1 MEESVRYWLLTT
13 EYPPFFG
20 GGISTYCRE
29 TVQMLT
35 AAGYAVSVFLPDRSV
50 KQVTTAVANDVRVIR
65 FNPLDYEEQAL
76 LGYETLVSFAFARVL
91 EGFITREGAPL
102 VIESQEYNGIAYFTL
117 LHKKLLYPAFKD
129 LKILVTIHAPSFI
142 CLPYNQVTISRLP
155 YFWIGEME
163 KFCLKAADLVIAPSV
178 YMAEQILEKAPEAG
192 LRYTQLSN
200 PFHILP
206 AAPSS
211 TAVIREKEFVFY
223 GKLSPLK
230 GIFELLQEFK
240 PLWNSDPAIK
250 LRLIGGV
257 DYYYHPEGKLMG
269 DMVKAAY
276 AAYIEKGQLVLEGE
290 IPPERLRE
298 GIHTAHAVIIPS
310 RVDNLPYAV
319 LECMSIGKVV
329 LGSTSGGH
337 RELLEDG
344 KNGFLFSHTVQGSFQ
359 EKIKA
364 IIALDRNELSAIGQR
379 AADTVKTYCNPGVI
393 AEKKRALIKEMV
405 IRGETTP
412 LFPFLR
418 QQQLPQQS
426 LPQQLLRQQPGE
438 SGASHPASPS
448 PDAGLLSVVVPYYNM
463 GSYVEETIRS
473 IQASGYSPLEIIVVN
488 DGSTEKPSLEKLQ
501 LLEGIPGV
509 RVLHKRNEGLS
520 LARNTGA
527 REARGEFLAFLD
539 PDDTIEP
546 AYYPRAVEVLK
557 HYDNVYF
564 AGAWVR
570 YFGENEGGWPCFTPE
585 PPFVLYHNMINT
597 SGLVY
602 KKAAFL
608 QYGLNDRDMLFGM
621 EDYDS
626 LLSLLENGCSGVA
639 FPEPF
644 FNYRVRKGS
653 MARQFTSAK
662 ILFLYQ
668 LLAVKHSKFYSRFA
682 AEIVS
687 LLNSNGQGFLHDNP
701 SLDLHIAIKSRIIKK
716 IIGKKGIEFL
726 RKSKRLKKR
735 LIQIQRFLKI

>member
-35 AAGYAVSVFLPDRSV
+35 AAGYLVSVFLPDRSV
-50 KQVTTAVANDVRVIR
+50 KDITTTVEKDVRIIR
-65 FNPLDYEEQAL
+65 FNPLNFKEQEV

-91 EGFITREGAPL
+91 EGYILREGAPL

-129 LKILVTIHAPSFI
+129 LRILITIHAPSFI

-178 YMAEQILEKAPEAG
+178 YMAGQILEKAPEVA
-192 LRYTQLSN
+192 LRYTRLSN
-200 PFHILP
+200 PFHVPPPPPP
-206 AAPSS
+206 AAD
-211 TAVIREKEFVFY
+211 IREKEFVFY

-230 GIFELLQEFK
+230 GIFELLQQFK
-240 PLWNSDPAIK
+240 PLWDSDPAIK

-269 DMVKAAY
+269 DIVKAAY
-276 AAYIEKGQLVLEGE
+276 PTYIEKGQLVLEGE
-290 IPPERLRE
+290 IPPARLKE

-319 LECMSIGKVV
+319 LECMSIGKVI

-344 KNGFLFSHTVQGSFQ
+344 YNGFLFSHEERGSFQ
-359 EKIKA
+359 EKIKT
-364 IIALDRNELSAIGQR
+364 IIALDKNELLTIGQR
-379 AADTVKTYCNPGVI
+379 AADSVKVYCDPGVI
-393 AEKKRALIKEMV
+393 VEKKGALIKEMV
-405 IRGETTP
+405 IRGEETSS
-412 LFPFLR
+412 FPFLR
-418 QQQLPQQS
+418 QQPVDGG
-426 LPQQLLRQQPGE
+426 PVDPAPG
-438 SGASHPASPS
+438 SSTP
-448 PDAGLLSVVVPYYNM
+448 GLLSVVVPYYNM
-463 GSYVEETIRS
+463 GLYVEETIRS
-473 IQASGYSPLEIIVVN
+473 IQATGYSPLEIIIVN
-488 DGSTEKPSLEKLQ
+488 DGSTEKVSLEKLQ
-501 LLEGIPGV
+501 LLEGQPGV
-509 RVLHKRNEGLS
+509 RVLNKSNEGLS

-527 REARGEFLAFLD
+527 LAARGEFLAFLD

-546 AYYPRAVEVLK
+546 AYYPRAIEVLK

-608 QYGLNDRDMLFGM
+608 QYGLNDEALLFGM

-626 LLSLLENGCSGVA
+626 LLSLLENGQSGVA
-639 FPEPF
+639 LPEPF

-653 MARQFTSAK
+653 MARQFTPAK
-662 ILFLYQ
+662 ILYLYQ
-668 LLAVKHSKFYSRFA
+668 LLAAKHSKFYSRFA

-735 LIQIQRFLKI
+735 LIQIQQFLKI